1 MLIARVSARF
11 SGQLLR
17 VPHATLS
24 QAIRFFTSSSLHT
37 TLALPRPQ
45 IQVRSVVLASHLVF
59 RRQNRPTS
67 HSKAFATMG
76 SLPESSNAVRVLIL
90 GGCYGGLSAAVNLL
104 DLSQGYS
111 PRMNSEPY
119 IHHPDLP
126 RFNVDITIV
135 DERDGYYHLIG
146 SPLALA
152 DSNFSKKNWV
162 KYSDIPGLKDPSINI
177 IQGSVTS
184 VDPATK
190 KATISA
196 HLTKEKNTLEYD
208 YLVSATGLRRVW
220 PVVPQSKTRKQYLLE
235 AENHITSVHNA
246 KHGVMVVGGGAVGI
260 EMAAELKMVKP
271 HLMVTLIHSRDK
283 LLSSEG
289 LPDETKDVALQLL
302 REAGVEV
309 LMSHRLAANNKVET
323 TDGSEKYEIE
333 FTNGHK
339 MFASEVIMAISRSV
353 PTSTYLPTSALDADG
368 LVKIKPNL
376 QFQDGTP
383 NAESHYAAGDITNW
397 PGIKRCGGAMHH
409 GHYVAQNIHQSILS
423 QRAGHTP
430 EFKEL
435 VVYPPVIGLAV
446 GKKAVA
452 SSPDTGTVYGEEV
465 AQSCFRD
472 DLGWTICWNYMQL
485 GGRKTDEAK
494 A

>member
-1 MLIARVSARF
+1 
-11 SGQLLR
+11 
-17 VPHATLS
+17 
-24 QAIRFFTSSSLHT
+24 
-37 TLALPRPQ
+37 
-45 IQVRSVVLASHLVF
+45 
-59 RRQNRPTS
+59 
-67 HSKAFATMG
+67 MG
-76 SLPESSNAVRVLIL
+76 SLPEASSAVRVLIL

-126 RFNVDITIV
+126 QFNIEITIV
-135 DERDGYYHLIG
+135 DERDGYYHTIG

-152 DSNFSKKNWV
+152 DSAYSKKNWI
-162 KYSDIPGLKDPSINI
+162 KYSDILGLKDPSINI
-177 IQGSVTS
+177 IQGSATS
-184 VDPATK
+184 VDPETK

-196 HLTKEKNTLEYD
+196 HLTQEKTTLEYD
-208 YLVSATGLRRVW
+208 YLVASTGLRRVW
-220 PVVPQSKTRKQYLLE
+220 PVVPQSLTRKQYLLE
-235 AENHITSVHNA
+235 AENHINSAQDA
-246 KHGVMVVGGGAVGI
+246 KHGVVVVGGGAVGI
-260 EMAAELKMVKP
+260 EMAAELKMVRP
-271 HLMVTLIHSRDK
+271 HLDVTLVHSRDK

-289 LPDETKDVALQLL
+289 LPDETKDVALELL
-302 REAGVEV
+302 REAGVKP
-309 LMSHRLAANNKVET
+309 LMSHRVAATNKVET
-323 TDGSEKYEIE
+323 TDGSDKYEIE

-339 MFASEVIMAISRSV
+339 MFASQVVMAISRSV
-353 PTSTYLPTSALDADG
+353 PTSTYLPSSALDKDG
-368 LVKIKPNL
+368 FVKIRPNL
-376 QFQDGTP
+376 QIEEGTP
-383 NAESHYAAGDITNW
+383 NAEAHYAVGDINNW

-409 GHYVAQNIHQSILS
+409 GHYAALNIHQSILS
-423 QRAGHTP
+423 HRAGHIP
-430 EFKEL
+430 KFKEL

-452 SSPDTGTVYGEEV
+452 YGPESGTVSGEEV